1 MTASRPSG
9 VRQVHAICVNAGQN
23 PAPRNLSRQNSPTV
37 AQSGALL
44 RPGDDAVALKREA
57 ERRTLFQK
65 TSNNVL
71 DIPNGYR
78 KVEVLILRWDESI
91 DEFKDG
97 HNQEVTYTAHQ
108 CERMMLIRCVGPETR
123 KAILQRPWLRRY
135 SRKYQEHWQ
144 PPGCVQLPGSSACAP
159 T

>member
-9 VRQVHAICVNAGQN
+9 VRQVHATCVNAGQS
-23 PAPRNLSRQNSPTV
+23 PAPMTLPRQNSPTV

-65 TSNNVL
+65 TSNNAL

-97 HNQEVTYTAHQ
+97 HNKEVTYTARQ
-108 CERMMLIRCVGPETR
+108 YERLILTCCLGSEAEMV
-123 KAILQRPWLRRY
+123 ILQRPWLWGHNRE
-135 SRKYQEHWQ
+135 YQEHSQ
-144 PPGCVQLPGSSACAP
+144 PPGRVQPRDPSACAQ